1 MIEAIIFDMDDTLF
15 AELDYCQ
22 SGFKTVAQ
30 YLSEKLGNLSADKAF
45 DAFWKIFTAGNH
57 KTVFNKGLEQLGIEY
72 DLDFI
77 EDLVQVYRN
86 HSPDIILPGD
96 SKEILETLQPKY
108 KLALITDGFM
118 PGQKLKVH
126 ALGIEKYF
134 QYIVYTEQLGRE
146 HWKPSPLPY
155 KKVVEHLHVKPEN
168 CACVADNV
176 VKDFISPN
184 MMKMKTI
191 RIIRPN
197 AIKDRH
203 APDESAEPMYTI
215 KSFNE
220 LTDLLSKI

>member
-1 MIEAIIFDMDDTLF
+1 MIEAVIFDMDDTLF

-22 SGFKTVAQ
+22 SGFKAVAKH
-30 YLSEKLGNLSADKAF
+30 LSEKFDNLISDEIF
-45 DAFWKIFTAGNH
+45 SAFWKIFSAGNH
-57 KTVFNKGLEQLGIEY
+57 KTVFNEGLKKLGIEY

-77 EDLVQVYRN
+77 ENLVQTYRN
-86 HSPDIILPGD
+86 HQPDIVLPDD
-96 SKEILETLQPKY
+96 SREILESLQNKY

-118 PGQKLKVH
+118 PGQQLKVQ

-134 QYIVYTEQLGRE
+134 RYIVYTEQLGRE

-155 KKVVEHLHVKPEN
+155 KKVVEHLHVKSEN
-168 CACVADNV
+168 CACVADNLT
-176 VKDFISPN
+176 KDFISPN
-184 MMKMKTI
+184 MMNMNTI

-197 AIKDRH
+197 AIKDSY
-203 APDESAEPMYTI
+203 APHKTAEPMYTI